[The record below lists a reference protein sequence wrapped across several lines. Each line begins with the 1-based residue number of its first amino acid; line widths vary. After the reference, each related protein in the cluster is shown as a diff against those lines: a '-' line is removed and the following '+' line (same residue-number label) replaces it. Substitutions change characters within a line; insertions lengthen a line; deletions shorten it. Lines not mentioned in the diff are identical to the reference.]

1 MRTSQR
7 FGPWLARQ
15 LVEREMTQRDLG
27 TAIGVSQQAVSCWVR
42 ETSIPS
48 ARLVQAI
55 SVALGVELAELY
67 AVLDASWR

>member
-1 MRTSQR
+1 
-7 FGPWLARQ
+7 
-15 LVEREMTQRDLG
+15 MTQRDLG